1 MSYISA
7 IVLAAGKG
15 ERFKSRISKP
25 LFYINAKPLIIYSLA
40 ALARN
45 RSIREIIVVAN
56 RSNQKELL
64 RKIKQYR
71 ISKVSKVVLGGLRR
85 QDSVQNGLRQVS
97 AHADTVLI
105 HDGARPFI
113 DQKILDR
120 VIKEALLS
128 GAAIVGVPVKATIK
142 QVTGRY
148 VEKTLDRSRIWEVQ
162 TPQVFAIKLIKE
174 AYRRFAR
181 IAVTDDAMLVEKCG
195 VRPRVVMGSYGNIKI
210 TTPVDA
216 VMAEAI
222 AKKCKSA

>member
-25 LFYINAKPLIIYSLA
+25 LFYINAKPLIVYSLA

-45 RSIREIIVVAN
+45 RRIREIIVVAN

-64 RKIKQYR
+64 RKIKQHR

-85 QDSVQNGLRQVS
+85 QDSVQNGLKQVS
-97 AHADTVLI
+97 AQADTVLI

-142 QVTGRY
+142 QVITKPSSRRKVGIPIERKRASGHQ
-148 VEKTLDRSRIWEVQ
+148 VTSLPIKKGERSIQ
-162 TPQVFAIKLIKE
+162 
-174 AYRRFAR
+174 
-181 IAVTDDAMLVEKCG
+181 
-195 VRPRVVMGSYGNIKI
+195 GS
-210 TTPVDA
+210 VLFSLS
-216 VMAEAI
+216 AES
-222 AKKCKSA
+222 KSA